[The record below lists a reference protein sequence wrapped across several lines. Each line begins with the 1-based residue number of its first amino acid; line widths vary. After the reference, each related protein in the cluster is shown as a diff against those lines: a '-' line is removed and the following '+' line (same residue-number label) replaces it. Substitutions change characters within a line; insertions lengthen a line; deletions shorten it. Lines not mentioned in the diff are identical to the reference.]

1 MVAYLLIYFNY
12 YYYCIDIINN
22 MLKNKY
28 INFCY
33 INLIIKPIMNKFTS
47 IKNFVEKRFG
57 AAKFSFP
64 PV

>member
-1 MVAYLLIYFNY
+1 
-12 YYYCIDIINN
+12 